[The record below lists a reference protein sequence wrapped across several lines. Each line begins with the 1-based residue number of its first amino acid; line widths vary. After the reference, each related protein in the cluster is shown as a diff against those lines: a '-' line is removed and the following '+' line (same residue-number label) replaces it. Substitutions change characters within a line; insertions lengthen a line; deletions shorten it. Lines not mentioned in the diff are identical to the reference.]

1 MILGSDG
8 LSTIFPSANRSGPA
22 DRAVTGYIY
31 DGSECESYVPKRLVD
46 VMARLEL
53 QTSSHKRYRAIWAT
67 WLFLYWSIPGP
78 KGLKYDQ
85 PTVSFTMNDWS
96 SANGKKPFVFVT
108 MSCMSWPHIAQ
119 RTNDMHRSP
128 LETRI

>member
-31 DGSECESYVPKRLVD
+31 DGSECKPYVPKRLVD

-53 QTSSHKRYRAIWAT
+53 QTSSRKRYGAIWAT
-67 WLFLYWSIPGP
+67 WLFLYWLIRGP
-78 KGLKYDQ
+78 EGLNYDQ
-85 PTVSFTMNDWS
+85 PTVSLAMD
-96 SANGKKPFVFVT
+96 A
-108 MSCMSWPHIAQ
+108 
-119 RTNDMHRSP
+119 
-128 LETRI
+128 